1 MATYERIIL
10 TRDVDAI
17 EIPAGT
23 ATRLS
28 AGTPVTVLQ
37 SLGGAYT
44 VQNDVGYML
53 RIGPKD
59 ADALGRAATSAGA
72 DAAPLRGEDLE
83 AAVWEQL
90 STCYDPEIPVNIVE
104 LGLVYRCE
112 ITPVEGGS
120 RVEIDF
126 TLTAPGCGMG
136 PVLESDIRQKVAAI
150 PGVKE
155 AVVNV
160 VLEPAWTPARMS
172 EAAKL
177 ELGMM

>member
-1 MATYERIIL
+1 MATYERITL
-10 TRDVDAI
+10 GRDVEVT

-23 ATRLS
+23 PARLA

-37 SLGGAYT
+37 ALGGAYT
-44 VQNDVGYML
+44 VQTELGQMV
-53 RIGPKD
+53 RIGAKD
-59 ADALGRAATSAGA
+59 ADALGKPVASAAG
-72 DAAPLRGEDLE
+72 DAEPLRGEDLE

-90 STCYDPEIPVNIVE
+90 STCYDPEIPVNVVE

-136 PVLESDIRQKVAAI
+136 PVLENDIRQKVSAI